1 LISCREITNLLADY
15 LEGSLDPQ
23 TAEALEAHLSDC
35 RTCDNFMA
43 TYKTTTALL
52 RDLGQEEV
60 PEELK
65 DRVLRFFRERQ
76 ARREE
81 GWGRRILSRIRSR
94 LRK

>member
-1 LISCREITNLLADY
+1 MISCREITNLLADY